1 VRIAALAAVLAA
13 VAASPA
19 DAASVLELRDDRV
32 VERQVSIAGPADLPA
47 PPGGTAAPKRRQAA
61 PLGRSTRDALG
72 RLLDR
77 GAIDRTEH
85 DARVATL
92 DDALAAHGALDGT
105 RRAELGAVIATT
117 DAMAAGGRFS
127 PSRLEPIFQTLA
139 RNAEWWTAGD
149 PLASGQRV
157 SFSGSRLIW
166 QYYPGQGIQLQ
177 MLANFGRA
185 NALWSA
191 RRRTPLR
198 ELLAELVPLAA
209 DRGGFPAWEYY
220 FRFGGGAPPWT
231 SSLSQGTAVQSL
243 GRAGVLLADPAL
255 TDLASRAL
263 ALFEQAPPAGVRKD
277 AGDGAHYLIYTFAP
291 DLLVLNAHLQATI
304 GLYDFTQLT
313 ADPRAQALYDAGAAW
328 SRANVPR
335 YDTGKWSL
343 YSLERESDLGYHQL
357 VTTFLENLCERTGE
371 AVYCDTAARFAAYE
385 QEPPTVRARTKRIR
399 SRGPARLKFRVD
411 KISRVG
417 VTVLRRGRVVFE
429 TSAVV
434 GRGNHFFAWSTPARP
449 GRYRLRVSATDL
461 AGNAAEPS
469 ERALRI
475 VR

>member
-1 VRIAALAAVLAA
+1 VRIVALAALLVLLPAA
-13 VAASPA
+13 PAA
-19 DAASVLELRDDRV
+19 AAPILELRDDRV
-32 VERQVSIAGPADLPA
+32 VERDVRIAGPADLPA
-47 PPGGTAAPKRRQAA
+47 PPRAAATPKRRQAA

-77 GAIDRTEH
+77 GAIDPAEH
-85 DARVATL
+85 EARLATL
-92 DDALAAHGALDGT
+92 GDALAAHDALSGT

-139 RNAEWWTAGD
+139 RNSEWWSEGD
-149 PLASGQRV
+149 LLTSGQRV
-157 SFSGSRLIW
+157 SFNGSRLIW

-177 MLANFGRA
+177 MLANFGHA

-191 RRRTPLR
+191 RRRTRLR
-198 ELLAELVPLAA
+198 ELLGELVPLAA

-231 SSLSQGTAVQSL
+231 SGLSQGTAVQSL
-243 GRAGVLLADPAL
+243 GRAGVLLGDPAL
-255 TDLASRAL
+255 TDLAARAL
-263 ALFEQAPPAGVRKD
+263 ALFERPPPTGVQKD
-277 AGDGAHYLIYTFAP
+277 GGHYLIYTFAP

-304 GLYDFTQLT
+304 GLYDFAQLT
-313 ADPRAQALYDAGAAW
+313 ADPRAQALYEAGAAW

-357 VTTFLENLCERTGE
+357 VTTFLTNLCERTGE
-371 AVYCDTAARFAAYE
+371 AVYCDTAARFERYE
-385 QEPPTVRARTKRIR
+385 HEPPTVRARSKRIR
-399 SRGPARLKFRVD
+399 TGRAARLKFRVD

-417 VTVLRRGRVVFE
+417 VTVLTRRGRAVFE

-434 GRGNHFFAWSTPARP
+434 GRGNRFYTWSSPARP
-449 GRYRLRVSATDL
+449 GRYTLRVSATDL

>member
-1 VRIAALAAVLAA
+1 MRTAALAALLTLVCAA
-13 VAASPA
+13 PAASAP
-19 DAASVLELRDDRV
+19 VLELRDDRV
-32 VERQVSIAGPADLPA
+32 VKRDVAIAGPADLPV
-47 PPGGTAAPKRRQAA
+47 PTRAATGWKRRQTA
-61 PLGRSTRDALG
+61 PLGRATRDALG

-92 DDALAAHGALDGT
+92 DDALAAHAGLTGT
-105 RRAELGAVIATT
+105 RGTELGAVIATA

-127 PSRLEPIFQTLA
+127 ASRLEPIFQTLA
-139 RNAEWWTAGD
+139 RNAEWWTSGD
-149 PLASGQRV
+149 LLTSGQRV

-231 SSLSQGTAVQSL
+231 SGLSQGTAVQSL
-243 GRAGVLLADPAL
+243 GRAGALLGDPAL
-255 TDLASRAL
+255 TELAMRAL
-263 ALFEQAPPAGVRKD
+263 ALFERPAPVGVREETS
-277 AGDGAHYLIYTFAP
+277 DGAHYLIYTFAP

-304 GLYDFTQLT
+304 GLYDFSQLT
-313 ADPRAQALYDAGAAW
+313 ASPRAQALYDSGAAW

-335 YDTGKWSL
+335 YDTGKWSR
-343 YSLERESDLGYHQL
+343 YDLERESDLGYHQL
-357 VTTFLENLCERTGE
+357 VTTFLSNLCERTGE

-385 QEPPTVRARTKRIR
+385 DEPPTVRARTKRIR
-399 SRGPARLKFRVD
+399 SGRPARLKFRVD

-434 GRGNHFFAWSTPARP
+434 GRGNRFFAWSRPGRP
-449 GRYRLRVSATDL
+449 GRYTLRVTATDL
-461 AGNAAEPS
+461 AGNAATPS
-469 ERALRI
+469 ERRLRI